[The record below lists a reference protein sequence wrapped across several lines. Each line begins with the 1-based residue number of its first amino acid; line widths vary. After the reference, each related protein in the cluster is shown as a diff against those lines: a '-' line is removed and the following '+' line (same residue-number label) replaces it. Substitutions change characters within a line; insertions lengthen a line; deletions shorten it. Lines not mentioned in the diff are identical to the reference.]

1 MHKEEQK
8 KASEYKTHT
17 NNNVTTGR
25 QDASMLHA
33 MQRSV
38 TPEVK
43 HNDNRTGKEYQQEV
57 SPNE

>member
-17 NNNVTTGR
+17 NKNVTTGR

-33 MQRSV
+33 MQR
-38 TPEVK
+38 
-43 HNDNRTGKEYQQEV
+43 
-57 SPNE
+57 